1 MRLLAALLIA
11 IIFGY
16 PVQAGAQKNMLEFS
30 PPHCDFSITF
40 PAPYTIEPKC
50 ENNGM
55 DCYDL
60 VCFINGFNDKT
71 QAKIQVICNAS
82 PRDYFDRYTPEAVVD
97 TVIAIKD
104 RTALDM
110 VYRTGHENMGQY
122 KAANLIA
129 ESEEENILYI
139 AQFMI
144 SEQSMMTIE
153 ATLSGQENAQADQM
167 VSNILGS
174 VAFDKK
180 APSLGK

>member
-1 MRLLAALLIA
+1 MHLLFVLLIA
-11 IIFGY
+11 MLFVY
-16 PVQAGAQKNMLEFS
+16 PVQAGAQENALKYS

-40 PAPYTIEPKC
+40 PAPYTIEPRCK
-50 ENNGM
+50 NNGM

-60 VCFINGFNDKT
+60 VSFIKDFDDKT
-71 QAKIQVICNAS
+71 QAKTEVICNAS
-82 PRDYFDRYTPEAVVD
+82 PHSYYARYTPEAMLD

-104 RTALDM
+104 RTGHDL
-110 VYRTGHENMGQY
+110 VFRTGFEDMGDY

-129 ESEEENILYI
+129 ESEQENILYI

-167 VSNILGS
+167 IGNILGS
-174 VAFDKK
+174 VAFEKK
-180 APSLGK
+180 APSIGK